1 LLNLEQANPYF
12 GEVKMVKSKFF
23 ATAILASI
31 LLLAIVN
38 LGAIVVNAQGQETV
52 TILDA
57 IGGTTDPAAGS
68 YQYAD
73 GTTQTFTATADNSYI
88 FAGWTI
94 LSSGGSSISTS
105 NPLSLP
111 IVSGSSYSIQANFD
125 PILLPPGQI
134 GLPTSMASAAIV
146 VVLASAGGT
155 VNPPPGTYALDNAT
169 SLNLSATANSG
180 WTFSH
185 WVISGSITSHGDA
198 PTNLTPTDNPY
209 NVNHGYGSIYQYQA
223 VFTPTS
229 SGSPGPSP
237 TVPEF
242 SAIYVGIVA
251 VALLAIALGT
261 FAVKRR
267 K

>member
-1 LLNLEQANPYF
+1 LLNLKRTNAYF

-23 ATAILASI
+23 ATAILTSI
-31 LLLAIVN
+31 LILAIMN
-38 LGAIVVNAQGQETV
+38 LGSIVVNAQGQENV

-57 IGGTTDPAAGS
+57 IGGTTDPAAGN

-73 GTTQTFTATADNSYI
+73 GSTQTFTATPDSSYI

-94 LSSGGSSISTS
+94 LSSGGSSISTD

-111 IVSGSSYSIQANFD
+111 IVSGNSYSIQPNFD
-125 PILLPPGQI
+125 PLLLPPGATS
-134 GLPTSMASAAIV
+134 LPTSMATAAIV
-146 VVLASAGGT
+146 VVLTSAGGT
-155 VNPPPGTYALDNAT
+155 VSPTPGTYALDNAT
-169 SLNLSATANSG
+169 SLNLSATASSG

-185 WVISGSITSHGDA
+185 WVISGPITGHGGA
-198 PTNLTPTDNPY
+198 PVNLTPTDNPY
-209 NVNHGYGSIYQYQA
+209 NVNHGYGATYQYQA

-242 SAIYVGIVA
+242 SAIYIGIVA